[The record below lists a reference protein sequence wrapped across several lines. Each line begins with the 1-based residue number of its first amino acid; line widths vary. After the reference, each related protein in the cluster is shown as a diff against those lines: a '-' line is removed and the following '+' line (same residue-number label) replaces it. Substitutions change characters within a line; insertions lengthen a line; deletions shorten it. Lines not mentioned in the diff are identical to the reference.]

1 MKYNSQV
8 ILRLVGSY
16 SGKGGAMTKK
26 KLGGRIWFNLIL
38 FGFMG
43 QVAWN
48 VENMY
53 FNTFLCNFIYGKATP
68 EAVQN
73 SISVV
78 DAVAW
83 MVALSAVTA
92 VITTFIMGNL
102 SDRINNRKIF
112 ISVGY
117 ILWGI
122 VTGCF
127 GFISLENTEKF
138 GSFSSAAGV
147 LTATVWI
154 VIGMDCLMTFM
165 GSTSNDSAFNA
176 WVTDVTTPEIRTTTE
191 TVLSVLPVVAMGVV
205 TAAGAAVTKLGY
217 PVFFFCLGGFVAVCG
232 VLGLFTVTDSRSG
245 ERIKNSHYFSDLIY
259 GFRPSVVKENSRLY
273 LALATLC
280 IYSTAVQVFFP
291 YIIVYLQHSE
301 LDFLNNISELF
312 EGKALIVTLAALL
325 ITVSVL
331 VTFVVRVN
339 SIGKGKCLVICGLL
353 FSTGLIAV
361 SFAHTPLSFLVSC
374 CPFLIGYAMLGII
387 LGAVI
392 RDFTPVDKTGLFQGV
407 RMIFMVLIPMI
418 LGPRLASVAAK
429 SSNITYINDLGA
441 QNVLPSAKMFLIAGI
456 LGLCMFVTMI
466 PLLKKGLNANAE

>member
-1 MKYNSQV
+1 MVKQK
-8 ILRLVGSY
+8 IGFR
-16 SGKGGAMTKK
+16 T
-26 KLGGRIWFNLIL
+26 WFNLIL

-68 EAVQN
+68 EAVNN

-92 VITTFIMGNL
+92 VVTTFIMGNL
-102 SDRINNRKIF
+102 SDKINNRKIF

-127 GFISLENTEKF
+127 GFISLENTEKL
-138 GSFSSAAGV
+138 GVFSSAAGI

-154 VIGMDCLMTFM
+154 VVGMDCLMTFM

-176 WVTDVTTPEIRTTTE
+176 WVTDVTTPEIRTKTE
-191 TVLSVLPVVAMGVV
+191 TVLAILPMAALGVV

-217 PVFFFCLGGFVAVCG
+217 PVFFFCLGGFVTVCG
-232 VLGLFTVTDSRSG
+232 ILGLFTIKDSRSG
-245 ERIKNSHYFSDLIY
+245 AANKNSHYWSDLVY
-259 GFRPSVVKENSRLY
+259 GFRPSVIKENSRLY
-273 LALATLC
+273 LAFATLC
-280 IYSTAVQVFFP
+280 IYTTSFNVFFP
-291 YIIVYLQHSE
+291 YLIVYLQHSE
-301 LDFLNNISELF
+301 LDFLNNLSTLFSGTSLIISV
-312 EGKALIVTLAALL
+312 GAILITLAVL
-325 ITVSVL
+325 ITLIIKVDV
-331 VTFVVRVN
+331 
-339 SIGKGKCLVICGLL
+339 IGKGKCLVAAGLL
-353 FSTGLIAV
+353 FSFGLVAV
-361 SFAHTPLSFLVSC
+361 YAAKTPLSFLVSC
-374 CPFLIGYAMLGII
+374 CPFLIGYALLAII

-392 RDFTPVDKTGLFQGV
+392 RDFTPEDKIGLFQGV

-418 LGPRLASVAAK
+418 VGPKLASVAAEN
-429 SSNITYINDLGA
+429 SSITYINDLGA
-441 QNVLPSAKMFLIAGI
+441 ENILPSSLMFLIAGI
-456 LGLCMFVTMI
+456 LGLFMFVTLI
-466 PLLKKGLNANAE
+466 PLLKKGFDTDS

>member
-1 MKYNSQV
+1 MYWIYQGVALKKEDN
-8 ILRLVGSY
+8 
-16 SGKGGAMTKK
+16 MTKYK
-26 KLGGRIWFNLIL
+26 MGPRTWFNLIL

-68 EAVQN
+68 DAVGS

-78 DAVAW
+78 DAVAY

-92 VITTFIMGNL
+92 VVTTFIMGNL

-127 GFISLENTEKF
+127 GFISLENTEKL
-138 GSFSSAAGV
+138 GIFSSAAGV

-154 VIGMDCLMTFM
+154 VVGMDCLMTFM

-191 TVLSVLPVVAMGVV
+191 TVLSILPVAALGVV
-205 TAAGAAVTKLGY
+205 TAAGALVTKLGY
-217 PVFFFCLGGFVAVCG
+217 PVFFFGLGGFVTVCG
-232 VLGLFTVTDSRSG
+232 ILGLFTIKDSRSG
-245 ERIKNSHYFSDLIY
+245 AVNKNSHYLADLVY

-273 LALATLC
+273 LALTTLC
-280 IYSTAVQVFFP
+280 IYTTAVQVFFP
-291 YIIVYLQHSE
+291 YLIVYLQHSE
-301 LDFLNNISELF
+301 LDFLNNISSLF
-312 EGKALIVTLAALL
+312 AGKALIITVVSLL
-325 ITVSVL
+325 ITVAVL
-331 VTFVVRVN
+331 VTLVVRVN
-339 SIGKGKCLVICGLL
+339 AIGKGKCLVFCGVL
-353 FSTGLIAV
+353 FSAGLIAV
-361 SFAHTPLSFLVSC
+361 YFAHTPLSFLVSC

-392 RDFTPVDKTGLFQGV
+392 RDFTPEDKTGLFQGV

-418 LGPRLASVAAK
+418 AGPRLASAAAK
-429 SSNITYINDLGA
+429 NSSITYINDLGA
-441 QNVLPSAKMFLIAGI
+441 ENVLPSSLMFLIAGI
-456 LGLCMFVTMI
+456 LGLFMFVTMI
-466 PLLKKGLNANAE
+466 PLLKKGLNPEKEEAAVNN